1 MNFRLAKL
9 CNKYLPENATG
20 SVDTHE
26 IIKIID
32 TGLLKYLFI
41 VMSVLLSVIALETG
55 SMVVSRQFVS
65 LITERLD
72 NNSLDSECVKTI
84 SEGILGIIK
93 TRTISYED
101 QVCILRLMLAGLY
114 EKEGRIKDAAQAL
127 IAINSDTSP
136 KFNGPTAAREGAK
149 AQLCIRI
156 TKLLLDCNEIDE
168 AEQYVNRT
176 SLLMVDVAIP
186 EITIEHKALQARVSD
201 AKRRFVEAAQ
211 RYYELSATDVLPQS
225 DRITALGK
233 AIVCVLLA
241 KPGPQR
247 SRLLTIIFKDERAP
261 TCPSFELIAK
271 MYLTKVIHKDEL
283 AEFEQQLQP
292 HQKADEQGESIL
304 KEVIQEHNI
313 TAISQLYMNIN
324 FSTLGMLLG
333 VSSDA
338 VSWNF
343 CLKNHKTFLQAESM
357 AGDMISSERLHG
369 YIDQT
374 DGVLHFEDVNPM
386 RMWDSQI
393 LSTLEQVNKVS
404 DMIVARHPD
413 FATFLS

>member
-1 MNFRLAKL
+1 MCDIERSKEVADIFAQDTDHKAQFEALAQL
-9 CNKYLPENATG
+9 CNKYLPENAAG
-20 SVDTHE
+20 SVNAQE

-32 TGLLKYLFI
+32 T
-41 VMSVLLSVIALETG
+41 VIALETG

-72 NNSLDSECVKTI
+72 NEGLNTDSVKTI
-84 SEGILGIIK
+84 SEGILSIIK

-101 QVCILRLMLAGLY
+101 QVCILRLMLASLY

-127 IAINSDTSP
+127 IGINSDTSP
-136 KFNGPTAAREGAK
+136 KFNGPAAVREGSK
-149 AQLCIRI
+149 AQLFIRI
-156 TKLLLDCNEIDE
+156 TKLLIDCNEIDE

-176 SLLMVDVAIP
+176 SLIMVDVSKS
-186 EITIEHKALQARVSD
+186 EITIEHKALQARVCD
-201 AKRRFVEAAQ
+201 ARRRFVEAAQ
-211 RYYELSATDVLPQS
+211 RYYELSATDILPQS
-225 DRITALGK
+225 DRSTALGK

-247 SRLLTIIFKDERAP
+247 SRLLTILFKDERAP
-261 TCPSFELIAK
+261 ACPSFELIAK

-283 AEFEQQLQP
+283 AEFEQQLAP
-292 HQKADEQGESIL
+292 HQKVDEHGESIL

-313 TAISQLYMNIN
+313 TAISQLYININ
-324 FSTLGMLLG
+324 FKTLGSLLG
-333 VSSDA
+333 VTPES
-338 VSWNF
+338 
-343 CLKNHKTFLQAESM
+343 AETM

-374 DGVLHFEDVNPM
+374 DGVLHFEDVNSM

-413 FATFLS
+413 FAKFLS

>member
-1 MNFRLAKL
+1 MTEVDRSQEVADIFAQDTDHKAQFEALAKL
-9 CNKYLPENATG
+9 CDKYLPENASGTG
-20 SVDTHE
+20 NTQE

-32 TGLLKYLFI
+32 T
-41 VMSVLLSVIALETG
+41 VIALETG

-65 LITERLD
+65 LVTERLD
-72 NNSLDSECVKTI
+72 KGNLDSESVKTI

-136 KFNGPTAAREGAK
+136 KFNGPNAAREGTK

-176 SLLMVDVAIP
+176 SILMVDVINP

-201 AKRRFVEAAQ
+201 AKRRFVEAGQ

-261 TCPSFELIAK
+261 TCPSSELIAK

-283 AEFEQQLQP
+283 AEFELQLQD
-292 HQKADEQGESIL
+292 HQKFDEHGESIL
-304 KEVIQEHNI
+304 KGVIQEHNI
-313 TAISQLYMNIN
+313 TAISQLYININ

-333 VSSDA
+333 VTSDA
-338 VSWNF
+338 A
-343 CLKNHKTFLQAESM
+343 KSM

-374 DGVLHFEDVNPM
+374 DGVLHFEDINPM
-386 RMWDSQI
+386 RMWDNQI

-404 DMIVARHPD
+404 DMIVARHPE
-413 FATFLS
+413 FAKHLS

>member
-1 MNFRLAKL
+1 MTEIERSAEVAEIFAQDTDHKAQFETLSKL
-9 CNKYLPENATG
+9 CNKYLSVNAIG
-20 SVDTHE
+20 RVDTNE

-32 TGLLKYLFI
+32 T
-41 VMSVLLSVIALETG
+41 VIALETG

-72 NNSLDSECVKTI
+72 NPNLESECIKLI
-84 SEGILGIIK
+84 AEGILSIIK

-101 QVCILRLMLAGLY
+101 QVCILRLMLASLY

-136 KFNGPTAAREGAK
+136 KFNSPQATKEGAK
-149 AQLCIRI
+149 ALLCIRI
-156 TKLLLDCNEIDE
+156 TKLLLDCAEIDE

-176 SLLMVDVAIP
+176 SLLMIEVGSTANP
-186 EITIEHKALQARVSD
+186 EIQIEHKALQARVCD

-211 RYYELSATDVLPQS
+211 RYYELSVTEQLPMS

-261 TCPSFELIAK
+261 SCPSFEIIAK

-283 AEFEQQLQP
+283 AEFESQLQP
-292 HQKADEQGESIL
+292 HQKADEHGESIL
-304 KEVIQEHNI
+304 KGVIQEHNI
-313 TAISQLYMNIN
+313 TAVSQLHINIK
-324 FSTLGMLLG
+324 FKTLGMLLG
-333 VSSDA
+333 VDTDA
-338 VSWNF
+338 
-343 CLKNHKTFLQAESM
+343 AESM
-357 AGDMISSERLHG
+357 AGEMIASERLHG

-374 DGVLHFEDVNPM
+374 NGVLHFEDANPM
-386 RMWDSQI
+386 RVWDGQI
-393 LSTLEQVNKVS
+393 LGTLEQVNKVS
-404 DMIVARHPD
+404 DMIVAQHPQ

>member
-1 MNFRLAKL
+1 MSSEIERSVEVSDIFALDTDHKAQYEALAKL
-9 CNKYLPENATG
+9 CNKYLPVNANG
-20 SVDTHE
+20 RVDTNE

-32 TGLLKYLFI
+32 T
-41 VMSVLLSVIALETG
+41 VIALETG

-65 LITERLD
+65 LITDRLD
-72 NNSLDSECVKTI
+72 NPNLEPECIKLI
-84 SEGILGIIK
+84 SEGILSIIK

-101 QVCILRLMLAGLY
+101 QVCILRLMLASLY

-136 KFNGPTAAREGAK
+136 KFNGPQATKEGAK
-149 AQLCIRI
+149 AALCIRI
-156 TKLLLDCNEIDE
+156 TKLLLDCGEIDE

-176 SLLMVDVAIP
+176 SILMVEVAPNP
-186 EITIEHKALQARVSD
+186 EIVIEHKALQARVCD
-201 AKRRFVEAAQ
+201 AKRRFVESAQ
-211 RYYELSATDVLPQS
+211 RYYELSVTEQLPMS
-225 DRITALGK
+225 DRMTALGK

-261 TCPSFELIAK
+261 NCPSFEIIAK

-283 AEFEQQLQP
+283 EEFESQLQP
-292 HQKADEQGESIL
+292 HQKVDEHGESIL
-304 KEVIQEHNI
+304 KGVIQEHNI
-313 TAISQLYMNIN
+313 TAVSQLHTNIK
-324 FSTLGMLLG
+324 FKTLGMLLG
-333 VSSDA
+333 VDEES
-338 VSWNF
+338 
-343 CLKNHKTFLQAESM
+343 AEAM
-357 AGDMISSERLHG
+357 AGEMIASERLHG

-374 DGVLHFEDVNPM
+374 NGVLHFEDANPM
-386 RMWDSQI
+386 RVWDNQI

-404 DMIVARHPD
+404 DMIVARHPE